1 VSIVIKESQEGKDD
15 SKRHQE
21 QPSDDLNTRVKERF
35 HEYFQTVLLSFR
47 FVGMCPIFKYNDFMS
62 GRKEYGPRFTILDRA
77 HLLENK
83 KAKPIDRSDRSFIDN
98 GNLKIFW
105 SVKKLRNEFIQK
117 TEQIRE
123 IVGIETLKI
132 NEDILINKLG
142 HKGSLFIPKSLHIGI
157 NSMFLRDNPKT
168 AKNIQ
173 KLIYSNILIPLNW
186 SFNFYP
192 FVEHY
197 VLYGRK
203 PNQEILPNPKQFQLI
218 LKHHRELGRNTYTK
232 SDIAFLKQQAIIE
245 RATRPKKLREIE
257 TIVLALD
264 NISTLKNTERRP
276 RNLAFKIAAF
286 DVFGRIPAQATIS
299 ETMRF
304 IQDNTYEIITKYN
317 PNLNPNE
324 DEEKLLFANIKKL
337 YKEYLKLIHND

>member
-1 VSIVIKESQEGKDD
+1 
-15 SKRHQE
+15 
-21 QPSDDLNTRVKERF
+21 
-35 HEYFQTVLLSFR
+35 
-47 FVGMCPIFKYNDFMS
+47 MS
-62 GRKEYGPRFTILDRA
+62 GRKEYGPRFTILERA

-83 KAKPIDRSDRSFIDN
+83 KAKPINRTDRSFIDN
-98 GNLKIFW
+98 GNLNIFW
-105 SVKKLRNEFIQK
+105 SIKKLRNEFIQK
-117 TEQIRE
+117 VEQIRG
-123 IVGIETLKI
+123 VLGIEILKVSD
-132 NEDILINKLG
+132 DILINKLG
-142 HKGSLFIPKSLHIGI
+142 HKGALFVPKTLYIGT

-197 VLYGRK
+197 ILYGK
-203 PNQEILPNPKQFQLI
+203 KSNQEILPNPKQFQLI

-245 RATRPKKLREIE
+245 RAIRPKKLKEIE

-264 NISTLKNTERRP
+264 NISNLKNTERRP
-276 RNLAFKIAAF
+276 RNLAFKTAAF
-286 DVFGRIPAQATIS
+286 DVFGRIPLQATSS
-299 ETMRF
+299 EAMRF
-304 IQDNTYEIITKYN
+304 IQDNTYEVITKYN

-324 DEEKLLFANIKKL
+324 EEEELLFANIKKL
-337 YKEYLKLIHND
+337 YKEYRRFIHND